1 MITTPNRKVARHVN
15 EGGKSVLVLECGHM
29 HFDSKLLNPAP
40 AAMPCSACCRP
51 ARNLSWMGQDTSL
64 PKMVDGVLV
73 QTVLSIVERKLV
85 GGVYTGV
92 VFEKATGLS
101 YRFKL
106 KEDDAMTYETLTQEL
121 VA

>member
-1 MITTPNRKVARHVN
+1 MITAPNRKVSRHVN

-29 HFDSKLLNPAP
+29 HFDGKLLNPAP

-73 QTVLSIVERKLV
+73 QTVLSIVERKLED
-85 GGVYTGV
+85 GAYTGSTL
-92 VFEKATGLS
+92 EKSTGLT
-101 YRFKL
+101 YRFAL
-106 KEDDAMTYETLTQEL
+106 KEDDALTYESLTQEL
-121 VA
+121 VG